1 MEPFPQSMPLWEI
14 QKELAQKILRLNQ
27 LVTKHDVTGRLSFE
41 EWEELLKLVLELE
54 IVFLPELLAM
64 ESIKDL
70 LGMLHAYKANKD
82 DFIAKY
88 PHEVLAT
95 YFNDRTKKV
104 QFTVYQSYKIFKEDK
119 ARQEEKDYK
128 VKWALLIPRR
138 ENLLALARAIIL
150 AGMELEIL
158 RFAKKPVPRQL
169 FDWRGLNELQKT
181 G

>member
-54 IVFLPELLAM
+54 IVFLPELVAM
-64 ESIKDL
+64 ESMKELIE
-70 LGMLHAYKANKD
+70 MLNVYKSNKD
-82 DFIAKY
+82 EFASKY
-88 PHEVLAT
+88 PHEVLVT

-104 QFTVYQSYKIFKEDK
+104 VFSIYQSYKIFKEDK
-119 ARQEEKDYK
+119 ARKENDDYK
-128 VKWALLIPRR
+128 VRWALLIPKRD
-138 ENLLALARAIIL
+138 NLLALARAIIL

-169 FDWRGLNELQKT
+169 FNWRGLNELQKA